1 MKCSRNTS
9 AYDDWVGIMSMKVSS
24 QFLYNNESLWTYKKY
39 TTFIQQTLYLLSTYH
54 VLVIVLAVSKI
65 KKIPAFMK
73 TYLLIERV
81 NEQDKLVEYS
91 VLNGDLESLC

>member
-1 MKCSRNTS
+1 
-9 AYDDWVGIMSMKVSS
+9 
-24 QFLYNNESLWTYKKY
+24 
-39 TTFIQQTLYLLSTYH
+39 
-54 VLVIVLAVSKI
+54 
-65 KKIPAFMK
+65 MK

>member
-1 MKCSRNTS
+1 M
-9 AYDDWVGIMSMKVSS
+9 
-24 QFLYNNESLWTYKKY
+24 
-39 TTFIQQTLYLLSTYH
+39 
-54 VLVIVLAVSKI
+54 LVIVLAVSKI